1 MCKISIIIPA
11 FNAEQYIEGCIN
23 SILGQTCRNYEII
36 IINDGSSDNTGKI
49 CERMAIRN
57 RSIHIYTISNSGPAA
72 ARKLGVSLAKGD
84 FIMFVDADDWLDKE
98 MLEIT
103 YKKARDNNVD
113 LVCTNWMDID
123 AKQREKLSNNYP
135 FQELILDNN
144 CDMMEHLHGSRYIKS
159 GPVAKLIKRALFQ
172 KVDFCTEI
180 TIGEDYSMVLQLLE
194 EARRILILNTPLY
207 YRCLRK
213 TGISRSGYT
222 QRHIQALDNY
232 MKWRNYLLER
242 YPRITSEIIS
252 YHLEY
257 EMAVIT
263 AMCRNKTYDKKV
275 IIQLKKDLMQNINYS
290 LCSKQTP
297 MMMKCSALIIAINP
311 TMFIII
317 FRIIHI
323 LTGR

>member
-1 MCKISIIIPA
+1 
-11 FNAEQYIEGCIN
+11 
-23 SILGQTCRNYEII
+23 
-36 IINDGSSDNTGKI
+36 
-49 CERMAIRN
+49 
-57 RSIHIYTISNSGPAA
+57 
-72 ARKLGVSLAKGD
+72 
-84 FIMFVDADDWLDKE
+84 
-98 MLEIT
+98 
-103 YKKARDNNVD
+103 
-113 LVCTNWMDID
+113 
-123 AKQREKLSNNYP
+123 
-135 FQELILDNN
+135 
-144 CDMMEHLHGSRYIKS
+144 
-159 GPVAKLIKRALFQ
+159 
-172 KVDFCTEI
+172 
-180 TIGEDYSMVLQLLE
+180 
-194 EARRILILNTPLY
+194 
-207 YRCLRK
+207 
-213 TGISRSGYT
+213 
-222 QRHIQALDNY
+222 